1 LQTQTN
7 CHLIVHPDA
16 PVPSRHVPVVRRGV
30 RVVQAAG
37 GSSYY
42 SVGRAAGLL
51 SGIRRAQSVR
61 RLEESPNLD
70 ERAELTRSL
79 DFDSL
84 SPFKHTTQYIGKRM
98 AVCVKDLIPN
108 LQNCEPRTEQGEGEF
123 QCKADV
129 LISLDGKECLFS

>member
-1 LQTQTN
+1 MQCLRH
-7 CHLIVHPDA
+7 HLIE
-16 PVPSRHVPVVRRGV
+16 HVTLSIPMLLCLLAMSLLSG
-30 RVVQAAG
+30 G
-37 GSSYY
+37 GSAWFKPPAGPSYY

-98 AVCVKDLIPN
+98 VCMANV
-108 LQNCEPRTEQGEGEF
+108 
-123 QCKADV
+123 
-129 LISLDGKECLFS
+129 